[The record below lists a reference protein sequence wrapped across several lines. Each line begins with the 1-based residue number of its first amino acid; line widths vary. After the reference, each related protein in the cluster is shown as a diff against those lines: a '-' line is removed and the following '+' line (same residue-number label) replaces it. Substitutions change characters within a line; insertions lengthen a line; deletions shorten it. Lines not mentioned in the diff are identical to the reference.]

1 MQIYV
6 FFSSFGCQQPHDEFN
21 LGQIDFIHFC
31 SFFFIWNQW
40 IFRSRYL
47 GCSFD
52 CAQQFLWFLCFK
64 RDIKKNGRHYG
75 KMNKYFFWE
84 TRNLIYPN
92 LYHLMILYTAFIF
105 LCPWPQ
111 DKFYISLWQKKNK
124 IILWNCWNILEQT
137 WLECSSFY
145 RSSYVWFLFQ

>member
-1 MQIYV
+1 MKLFNSVNISFMALCKFM
-6 FFSSFGCQQPHDEFN
+6 FFFLHLGVSSHMTSLTWDKLILYIF
-21 LGQIDFIHFC
+21 LV
-31 SFFFIWNQW
+31 FFFIWNQW

-64 RDIKKNGRHYG
+64 RDIKKNGRPYG

-111 DKFYISLWQKKNK
+111 DKFYISLWQKK
-124 IILWNCWNILEQT
+124 L
-137 WLECSSFY
+137 
-145 RSSYVWFLFQ
+145 RLFFEIVETF